1 MPKPRGW
8 VSVDIRRET
17 RDLLRRVSQRL
28 GLTYDETLRVA
39 LGIVEA
45 LLSCRAIFER
55 GERFE
60 VKGVGI
66 VDTST
71 VKLVCGDLEV
81 SMDPKE
87 YRKLRKV
94 LRVLPKP
101 SRER

>member
-8 VSVDIRRET
+8 VSVDICRET
-17 RDLLRRVSQRL
+17 RDLLRRVSRRL
-28 GLTYDETLRVA
+28 GLTYDETVRAA

-60 VKGVGI
+60 VKGLGAI
-66 VDTST
+66 DAGT

-81 SMDPKE
+81 SVDPKE
-87 YRKLRKV
+87 YRELR
-94 LRVLPKP
+94 RI
-101 SRER
+101 